1 MGAINTA
8 TMKYEYPKMALKAN
22 TYSCPDCKKRVRPK
36 QGPIKVHHFAHDKS
50 DNPCTYYNHPGESQ
64 IHRDAKLALKTILEQ
79 DKNIHFMRKCKSCH
93 HRHTH
98 DIERRTE
105 DSHII
110 IEYPFTF
117 NNSNR
122 AADLAYVN
130 HNTLMYIF
138 EICYKHKT
146 REENR
151 PEPWFEIDAVKLL
164 DHINSDTFQGD
175 TLEIQCIRDK
185 ICSKC
190 HLKEIEEKERRRL
203 KEIEEKERRRLKE
216 IEDNEIL
223 RLRNEMWRQKDNEEK
238 ERQRLRKMEE
248 EERQR
253 LEAIEEPKRRL
264 QREIEEKEKQR
275 LHKIEVEHYEK
286 ILELNE
292 TIGAEM
298 RKSIWD
304 EHIKCSKCTYEIC
317 KKCVAT
323 LETKYNTAF
332 NRVLEENQIIIST
345 S

>member
-1 MGAINTA
+1 MPHILMGAINTA
-8 TMKYEYPKMALKAN
+8 TKKYEYPKMASKAN

-79 DKNIHFMRKCKSCH
+79 DKNIYFMRKCKSCH
-93 HRHTH
+93 HRNKH

-105 DSHII
+105 HSRII
-110 IEYPFTF
+110 IEYQFTF

-130 HNTLMYIF
+130 DNTIMYIF

-146 REENR
+146 QEENR

-164 DHINSDTFQGD
+164 DDINSDKFQGD
-175 TLEIQCIRDK
+175 TLEIQCIRYK

-190 HLKEIEEKERRRL
+190 HL

-223 RLRNEMWRQKDNEEK
+223 RLRNEMWRQKENEEK
-238 ERQRLRKMEE
+238 ERQRIKKMEE

-264 QREIEEKEKQR
+264 QREIQEKEKQR

-292 TIGAEM
+292 TIGTEM

-332 NRVLEENQIIIST
+332 NKMLEENQIPMST

>member
-8 TMKYEYPKMALKAN
+8 TNKYEYPKMASKAN
-22 TYSCPDCKKRVRPK
+22 IYSCPHCNKRVRPK
-36 QGPIKVHHFAHDKS
+36 QGKIKAHHFAHDKS
-50 DNPCTYYNHPGESQ
+50 DNPCRYYNNPGESQ
-64 IHRDAKLALKTILEQ
+64 IHKDAKLALKTILEQ
-79 DKNIHFMRKCKSCH
+79 DKDIYFMRKCKTCYH
-93 HRHTH
+93 GHKHYI
-98 DIERRTE
+98 DKRTE
-105 DSHII
+105 HSHII
-110 IEYPFTF
+110 TEYPFTF

-122 AADLAYVN
+122 AADVAYLN

-164 DHINSDTFQGD
+164 NDINSDIFQDD

-190 HLKEIEEKERRRL
+190 HL

-238 ERQRLRKMEE
+238 ERQRLREIEE

-264 QREIEEKEKQR
+264 RRELEKKEKER
-275 LHKIEVEHYEK
+275 LHKIEVEYYEK
-286 ILELNE
+286 ILELNDSM
-292 TIGAEM
+292 GAEI

-304 EHIKCSKCTYEIC
+304 EHIKCSNCTYEIC

-323 LETKYNTAF
+323 LERKYNAAF
-332 NRVLEENQIIIST
+332 NRILEEKQVIMST